1 MSGAPL
7 DPWAT
12 EGGGSD
18 PLEEGRQLL
27 DALGDIH
34 RAEAWGKSF
43 EAMDRLSDR
52 EKTCIVMAATFKRA
66 ADLDAEDSRRRTDA
80 RWLRRGRVSRT
91 ARFTWAA
98 LLHEWRRGR

>member
-1 MSGAPL
+1 MTGPV

-12 EGGGSD
+12 ENGGSD

-34 RAEAWGKSF
+34 RGEAWGKSF
-43 EAMDRLSDR
+43 EAMDRLTDR
-52 EKTCIVMAATFKRA
+52 GKTCIVIAATSERA
-66 ADLDAEDSRRRTDA
+66 RKLDAEDRRRRADG
-80 RWLRRGRVSRT
+80 RWLRRGRFSRI

>member
-1 MSGAPL
+1 MTGPA

-12 EGGGSD
+12 ESGGSD

-43 EAMDRLSDR
+43 EAMYRLTDR
-52 EKTCIVMAATFKRA
+52 ERMCVVIAATSERA
-66 ADLDAEDSRRRTDA
+66 SRLDAEDSRRRTDA